1 MEMELEL
8 ELEMEMSEPEI
19 EVASVEDKPEAPV
32 EVEETNDEQPTEEQS
47 EPDSEAT
54 EEPTVET
61 EDSTEQE
68 EVQQE
73 EVEET
78 EKPVKEPSAKEKAAT
93 KIVKKIG
100 DKERYDDAAQMKTL
114 IVMQILGNTKTFF
127 DTQSTI
133 VDTDVNE
140 YLNKTIED
148 NYGVLFNMAQA
159 QTIEEMINAQ
169 TLSIKDLN
177 FSGGKF
183 FIILSLIGAIIGGG
197 WSGYRFYDDYLDMKQ
212 QVQDFVAPDLSEF
225 DKKIDLAEAEMD
237 KRLELIEQE
246 LEMIKGEMSMI
257 LEEVQLVAGVSSEL
271 KNDLKADLRAM
282 NNDIRH
288 ITEIVNDVED
298 RQKEDTREVLD
309 ELKLIEEA
317 LDIKIDK
324 ALNNP
329 LSGMSAK
336 SK

>member
-1 MEMELEL
+1 MP
-8 ELEMEMSEPEI
+8 SI
-19 EVASVEDKPEAPV
+19 EYQGLK
-32 EVEETNDEQPTEEQS
+32 
-47 EPDSEAT
+47 
-54 EEPTVET
+54 
-61 EDSTEQE
+61 
-68 EVQQE
+68 
-73 EVEET
+73 
-78 EKPVKEPSAKEKAAT
+78 
-93 KIVKKIG
+93 
-100 DKERYDDAAQMKTL
+100 
-114 IVMQILGNTKTFF
+114 
-127 DTQSTI
+127 
-133 VDTDVNE
+133 
-140 YLNKTIED
+140 
-148 NYGVLFNMAQA
+148 
-159 QTIEEMINAQ
+159 
-169 TLSIKDLN
+169 

-309 ELKLIEEA
+309 ELKLMEEA

-329 LSGMSAK
+329 LPGMSAK

>member
-1 MEMELEL
+1 MP
-8 ELEMEMSEPEI
+8 SI
-19 EVASVEDKPEAPV
+19 EYQGLK
-32 EVEETNDEQPTEEQS
+32 
-47 EPDSEAT
+47 
-54 EEPTVET
+54 
-61 EDSTEQE
+61 
-68 EVQQE
+68 
-73 EVEET
+73 
-78 EKPVKEPSAKEKAAT
+78 
-93 KIVKKIG
+93 
-100 DKERYDDAAQMKTL
+100 
-114 IVMQILGNTKTFF
+114 
-127 DTQSTI
+127 
-133 VDTDVNE
+133 
-140 YLNKTIED
+140 
-148 NYGVLFNMAQA
+148 
-159 QTIEEMINAQ
+159 
-169 TLSIKDLN
+169 

-271 KNDLKADLRAM
+271 KNDLKADLRSM

-309 ELKLIEEA
+309 ELKLMEEA